1 MEGFGAEGWGVRGA
15 LVAAGVVA
23 AGALVAWYVGP
34 GPGAEAEAGAEA
46 GGGAGAGAGGAPPAG
61 GGAAGGSPGP
71 EGDMTPAELKAYD
84 GSDEGKAVLVG
95 VRGRIFDVS
104 EGREFY
110 GKGGPY
116 NIFAGIDASVALA
129 RMSFKPED
137 LQNGDWENLSYAE
150 KDTLDD
156 WEAKFET
163 KYRLVGK
170 IVG

>member
-1 MEGFGAEGWGVRGA
+1 MGEGALLGPGGWGRAAVVAVVGAAAVGA
-15 LVAAGVVA
+15 LA
-23 AGALVAWYVGP
+23 AWYM
-34 GPGAEAEAGAEA
+34 
-46 GGGAGAGAGGAPPAG
+46 GAGAGSKRAAEGEAAG
-61 GGAAGGSPGP
+61 GGGGAESGAPGP
-71 EGDMTPAELKAYD
+71 EGDMSREELKAFD
-84 GSDEGKAVLVG
+84 GQEEGKAVLVG

-137 LQNGDWENLSYAE
+137 LENTDWENLSYSE

-156 WEAKFET
+156 WEAKFES

>member
-1 MEGFGAEGWGVRGA
+1 MGW
-15 LVAAGVVA
+15 AAR
-23 AGALVAWYVGP
+23 
-34 GPGAEAEAGAEA
+34 
-46 GGGAGAGAGGAPPAG
+46 APPDAPAG
-61 GGAAGGSPGP
+61 GGGGTEAEPPGP
-71 EGDMTPAELKAYD
+71 EGDMSREELEAFD
-84 GSDEGKAVLVG
+84 GQEEGKAVLVG

-137 LQNGDWENLSYAE
+137 LENTDWENLSYSE

-156 WEAKFET
+156 WEAKFES

>member
-1 MEGFGAEGWGVRGA
+1 MEGFGAEGLGRGA

-23 AGALVAWYVGP
+23 VGALVAWYVGP
-34 GPGAEAEAGAEA
+34 GVGPGVGAGVEAGS
-46 GGGAGAGAGGAPPAG
+46 GAGGAPPAEEA
-61 GGAAGGSPGP
+61 AAGGALGP
-71 EGDMTPAELKAYD
+71 KGDMTRAELKAYN
-84 GSDEGKAVLVG
+84 GSEEGKAVLVG

-110 GKGGPY
+110 GKDGPY

-137 LQNGDWENLSYAE
+137 LQSTDWENLSYAE

-156 WEAKFET
+156 WEAKFEA

-170 IVG
+170 IVE